1 MQRQLIVRA
10 INDSLGAT
18 STVSTTDPASIAI
31 AASQSVPIA
40 SMQAG
45 LDQLAALGANP
56 IETLSVVQALQ
67 D

>member
-10 INDSLGAT
+10 INDSLDAT